1 MRRHQSIRGGAWYMD
16 DRKKNVDKQEELF
29 PIGVLA
35 ALILGTLGGVVIIK
49 LFGGKRPWRRR

>member
-1 MRRHQSIRGGAWYMD
+1 MRRHQSIRGGLWYMD
-16 DRKKNVDKQEELF
+16 DRKKKCRQTGGMF

-49 LFGGKRPWRRR
+49 LLGGKRPWRRR